1 MAVPSGKAHQHP
13 GCRTFRYRSFLR
25 FALLLTVSL
34 GSWTVQAKDSAAAD
48 PYAASGLM
56 AADQLSIRVK
66 NDRLTLAVA
75 RTAQVYLSGVID
87 AGAPQRFDAW
97 VKNGKI
103 PFGSDVYLDASGADT
118 GAALALGRLLRSN
131 SMVTHLGS
139 PPQPGQKPRAAVCMD
154 TCVFVYLG
162 GLYRWSPTGTDRIGL
177 RGPYL
182 TSLRVQSA
190 GQPSVSVSNDASAY
204 LAAMGIR
211 AAGFMRTL
219 ASSNDT
225 MIWLNYDQMLAWE
238 LANNGRL
245 PLSASYTRAPG
256 PATLTFTQVVRDG
269 ENRITLVCAPDGVT
283 LSSRY
288 GVGPVRARQLMARET
303 RSYFEIDH
311 QEVLP
316 EQNGRARMVDDAIV
330 FSRPLSLDQL
340 AKLLSTYSMGAWV
353 KDKNG
358 AVRYGFTIG
367 PVTARDSFPTYY
379 ADCEKIVPRVPAR
392 APNT

>member
-1 MAVPSGKAHQHP
+1 VPSGKTHQYP
-13 GCRTFRYRSFLR
+13 GSRTYRYRSVLR
-25 FALLLTVSL
+25 LALLLTATL
-34 GSWTVQAKDSAAAD
+34 GSWTAQAKDSPAAD
-48 PYAASGLM
+48 PYAESGLM

-66 NDRLTLAVA
+66 SDRLTLAITK
-75 RTAQVYLSGVID
+75 TAQVYLSGVID
-87 AGAPQRFDAW
+87 AGAPQRFEAW
-97 VKNGKI
+97 VKNGKV
-103 PFGSDVYLDASGADT
+103 PFGSDIYLDASGADT
-118 GAALALGRLLRSN
+118 GAALALGRLLRAN
-131 SMVTHLGS
+131 SMVTHLGA

-154 TCVFVYLG
+154 ACMFVYLG
-162 GLYRWSPTGTDRIGL
+162 ALYRWSPTGTDRIGL

-182 TSLRVQSA
+182 TGLRTQNAGQSA
-190 GQPSVSVSNDASAY
+190 VSNDVAGY
-204 LAAMGIR
+204 LTAMGIR
-211 AAGFMRTL
+211 AAGFVRML

-225 MIWLNYDQMLAWE
+225 MIWLNYDQMLGWE

-245 PLSASYTRAPG
+245 PLSASYQRKPG

-283 LSSRY
+283 LTSRY
-288 GVGPVRARQLMARET
+288 GVGVARAQQFMARES

-316 EQNGRARMVDDAIV
+316 EQSGRARIVDDAIV

-340 AKLLSTYSMGAWV
+340 ATLLTTYSMGAWV

-367 PVTARDSFPTYY
+367 PVTAKDSFPTFY
-379 ADCEKIVPRVPAR
+379 ADCEKIVPRSPAQ
-392 APNT
+392 APGT